1 MFTLIIL
8 CFPYVNNPPHTCFLS
23 VPHYCKLI
31 YWPNNGASKLILNIV
46 IQGLRLL
53 FCSFLSSSSFL
64 YCIAFRF
71 FAIKSYFKFYLF
83 YWIFSL
89 QNESFAICHASKLLL
104 FSPSWHLSVFLF
116 LRWNHM
122 CTFVSGM
129 GRSEDCLLPVY
140 IDEEFLLIS

>member
-8 CFPYVNNPPHTCFLS
+8 WFPYVNNPPHTCFLS

-31 YWPNNGASKLILNIV
+31 YWPNNGAIKLILNIG

-53 FCSFLSSSSFL
+53 FCSFFVFKLVFVL
-64 YCIAFRF
+64 YCFQIF

-89 QNESFAICHASKLLL
+89 QNESFVICHASKLLL
-104 FSPSWHLSVFLF
+104 FPLPDIYLCFFFSAEITCVLLCLVWEGQRTVFYL
-116 LRWNHM
+116 
-122 CTFVSGM
+122 CTLMRNSF
-129 GRSEDCLLPVY
+129 
-140 IDEEFLLIS
+140 